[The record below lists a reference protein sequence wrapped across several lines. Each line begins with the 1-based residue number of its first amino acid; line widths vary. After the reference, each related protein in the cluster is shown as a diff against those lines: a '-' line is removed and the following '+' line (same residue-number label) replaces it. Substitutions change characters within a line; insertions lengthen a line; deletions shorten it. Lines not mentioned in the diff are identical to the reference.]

1 MLSLVSEALSAY
13 AVEHTSAVPALYDR
27 LRDETLAEVPLPQ
40 MQVGPLEGRLLT
52 LLARLIGARRAV
64 EVGTYTGY
72 SALSIAEGMG
82 EDGQL
87 ITCDVDEVATA
98 VARRYFAEAPWGDR
112 IELRLGPAIDT
123 LRALEGPLDLAFI
136 DADKAG
142 YVDYWEAL
150 LPLLGPGGLLV
161 ADNVLWSGRVLE
173 PSDPSDHAIVAFNA
187 HVRCDPRVDHVMLT
201 VRDGITLAVKR

>member
-13 AVEHTSAVPALYDR
+13 AVEHTSAVPELYER

-82 EDGQL
+82 EGGQL
-87 ITCDVDEVATA
+87 VTCDVDEVATA
-98 VARRYFAEAPWGDR
+98 VARRYFAQAPWGRR

-136 DADKAG
+136 DADKAA
-142 YVDYWEAL
+142 YIDYWDAL
-150 LPLLGPGGLLV
+150 LPLLRPGGLLI
-161 ADNVLWSGRVLE
+161 ADNVLWSGRVLD
-173 PSDPSDHAIVAFNA
+173 PRDPSDHAIVAFNA
-187 HVRCDPRVDHVMLT
+187 HVRRDPRVDHVMLT